1 MQQPAKAVI
10 ALSLL
15 MVMGGCDVFDTR
27 EPDQPDGG
35 SGTWLQPDTPDRVVR
50 NIQNAVSEM
59 NAQNYLRSL
68 GPTFEFEPTVSARA
82 REPSLWSGW
91 ALPEEET
98 YFGRLA
104 ASSNFLSGH
113 SLQLLDITEN
123 IVDDERFVVDANY
136 ILTVQH
142 SRSAEDVPTEF
153 QGHLVWSIQRS
164 SEGLWYLQAWTDQE
178 VQSQPSWSELKA
190 TFVK

>member
-1 MQQPAKAVI
+1 MRRCAPI
-10 ALSLL
+10 ILALALL
-15 MVMGGCDVFDTR
+15 SGCDLFDTR
-27 EPDQPDGG
+27 EPEQPDGG
-35 SGTWLQPDTPDRVVR
+35 AGTWLQPDTPDRVVR
-50 NIQNAVSEM
+50 NIQNAVAEM
-59 NAQNYLRSL
+59 NVQNYLRSL
-68 GPTFEFEPTVSARA
+68 GPGFVFEPAVSARA

-91 ALPEEET
+91 AISEEET

-123 IVDDERFVVDANY
+123 VVSDERFVLDANY

-142 SRSAEDVPTEF
+142 SRSADPENVPTDF
-153 QGHLVWSIQRS
+153 QGHLVWAIQRS
-164 SEGLWYLQAWTDQE
+164 SEGLWYLQSWTDQE
-178 VQSQPSWSELKA
+178 SANQASWSELKS